1 MPPVTE
7 PQASWPIIAQEFEH
21 KIMQPLLRFF
31 FLQYDI
37 SCCLPLLNKT
47 FLIKSNIIRSKN
59 VRCNILNQVLT
70 VLFFI
75 TDVKYT
81 SLVENVYPLIQT
93 FIRNKNCH
101 YAPGV
106 LAVIGTIHIL
116 RYQFGLG
123 WVRRLKF
130 LFTFIN
136 VNSRGR
142 GRQNCLKLCSF

>member
-1 MPPVTE
+1 
-7 PQASWPIIAQEFEH
+7 
-21 KIMQPLLRFF
+21 MQPLLRFF

-75 TDVKYT
+75 TGVKYT

-93 FIRNKNCH
+93 FTRNKNCH
-101 YAPGV
+101 YALGV
-106 LAVIGTIHIL
+106 LAAIGTIHTL
-116 RYQFGLG
+116 RNHFGVGWVVG
-123 WVRRLKF
+123 WVRRLKL